1 MGNFPLKNL
10 DMILY
15 NVTIN
20 IDKEVEEEWLL
31 WMKNIH
37 IPNVMKTGMFVDNK
51 IYRIKADEPEGTS
64 YSIQYFAKSMKEMD
78 RYQNEF
84 SADMQ
89 AEVMKKYGKHLV
101 AFRTLLESVD

>member
-1 MGNFPLKNL
+1 
-10 DMILY
+10 MILY

-37 IPNVMKTGMFVDNK
+37 IPNVMKTAMFLENK

-78 RYQNEF
+78 QYQNEF
-84 SADMQ
+84 ANDMQ
-89 AEVMKKYGKHLV
+89 TELMGRYGKHLV
-101 AFRTLLESVD
+101 SFQTLLESVD